1 MTKAVLPLILL
12 FFPFQA
18 LAEPED
24 QALVK
29 KPWTYQECIKKASDI
44 NSKWIEYKADVNE
57 CRAEFGVPGE
67 Y

>member
-1 MTKAVLPLILL
+1 MTKAVLSLIVL

-18 LAEPED
+18 LAEPEN

-44 NSKWIEYKADVNE
+44 NSKWIKYKADVNE
-57 CRAEFGVPGE
+57 CRSEFDVPGE

>member
-1 MTKAVLPLILL
+1 MTKAVLSLIVL
-12 FFPFQA
+12 FFPIQA

-44 NSKWIEYKADVNE
+44 NSKWIEYRIDVND
-57 CRAEFGVPGE
+57 CRSKYGIPGQ

>member
-1 MTKAVLPLILL
+1 MTKAVLSLIVL

-18 LAEPED
+18 LAGDED
-24 QALVK
+24 QALLK

-57 CRAEFGVPGE
+57 CRAEFDIPGE

>member
-1 MTKAVLPLILL
+1 MTKTALPLIVLL
-12 FFPFQA
+12 IPALA
-18 LAEPED
+18 LAEAED

-29 KPWTYQECIKKASDI
+29 KPWTYQECIKKASDT

>member
-1 MTKAVLPLILL
+1 MTKAVLSFIVL

-18 LAEPED
+18 LAEAEN

-29 KPWTYQECIKKASDI
+29 KPWTYQECIKKAYDI

-57 CRAEFGVPGE
+57 CRAEFDVPGE

>member
-1 MTKAVLPLILL
+1 MTKEVLSLIVL

-18 LAEPED
+18 LAETED
-24 QALVK
+24 QVLVK

-44 NSKWIEYKADVNE
+44 NSRWIEYKADVNE
-57 CRAEFGVPGE
+57 CRAEFDVLGE

>member
-1 MTKAVLPLILL
+1 MTKTVLSLIVL
-12 FFPFQA
+12 FFSFQA
-18 LAEPED
+18 LAEIEN

-57 CRAEFGVPGE
+57 CRAEFDVPGE

>member
-1 MTKAVLPLILL
+1 MTKTVLSLIVLL
-12 FFPFQA
+12 IPAQA
-18 LAEPED
+18 LAETED

-44 NSKWIEYKADVNE
+44 NSKWIGYKADVNE
-57 CRAEFGVPGE
+57 CRAEFDVPGE

>member
-1 MTKAVLPLILL
+1 MTKAVLSLIVL

-18 LAEPED
+18 LAETEN

-29 KPWTYQECIKKASDI
+29 KPWTYQECIKKASNI

-57 CRAEFGVPGE
+57 CRAEFDVPGE

>member
-1 MTKAVLPLILL
+1 MTKAVLSLIVL
-12 FFPFQA
+12 FFPFQV

-57 CRAEFGVPGE
+57 CRAEFDVPGE

>member
-1 MTKAVLPLILL
+1 MTNAVLSLIVL

-29 KPWTYQECIKKASDI
+29 KPLTYQECIKKASDI

-57 CRAEFGVPGE
+57 CRAEFDVPGE

>member
-1 MTKAVLPLILL
+1 MTKAVLSLIVL
-12 FFPFQA
+12 FSPFQA
-18 LAEPED
+18 LAEAGD

-57 CRAEFGVPGE
+57 CRAEFDVPGE

>member
-1 MTKAVLPLILL
+1 MTKTVLSLIVLL
-12 FFPFQA
+12 FPVQA
-18 LAEPED
+18 LAETDD

-29 KPWTYQECIKKASDI
+29 KLWTYQECIKKASDT

-57 CRAEFGVPGE
+57 CRAEFDVPGE